1 MICKSFPCVT
11 GDEIEIVVECYGN
24 RNGEESSAHES
35 LSGQGPHGSPDRG
48 GNASRG
54 PSIAPASAHPQLR
67 HPVVR
72 FRKIAGDAFSAAARP
87 GDWHR
92 LQLRSARARGGST
105 CTAAVDSRASKLPT
119 ERNFRFFA
127 ELGNGATAELL
138 VGK

>member
-1 MICKSFPCVT
+1 MICTSFSPCVT

-24 RNGEESSAHES
+24 RNGEDSSTSAHES
-35 LSGQGPHGSPDRG
+35 LSGQGLHGSLDR
-48 GNASRG
+48 GNASWGRAN
-54 PSIAPASAHPQLR
+54 APASAAPRLR

-72 FRKIAGDAFSAAARP
+72 FRKIAGEAPSAAVRP

-92 LQLRSARARGGST
+92 LQLTAATARGGG
-105 CTAAVDSRASKLPT
+105 AAAADGRLAANRSL
-119 ERNFRFFA
+119 RFFA

>member
-1 MICKSFPCVT
+1 MICTSFSPCVT

-24 RNGEESSAHES
+24 RNGEDSSTSAHES
-35 LSGQGPHGSPDRG
+35 LSGQGLHGSLDR
-48 GNASRG
+48 GNASWGRAN
-54 PSIAPASAHPQLR
+54 APASAPRLR

-72 FRKIAGDAFSAAARP
+72 FRKIAGEAPSAAARP

-92 LQLRSARARGGST
+92 LQLTAATARGGG
-105 CTAAVDSRASKLPT
+105 AAAADSRAGRLAANRSL
-119 ERNFRFFA
+119 RFFA